1 MNSSFASHTASDQTG
16 SGGMTGADRGGG
28 GVFIGFERTPLF
40 TDSVN
45 LLVLCYSQQCLTL
58 GAGMPV

>member
-28 GVFIGFERTPLF
+28 GGG
-40 TDSVN
+40 S
-45 LLVLCYSQQCLTL
+45 L
-58 GAGMPV
+58 GL

>member
-28 GVFIGFERTPLF
+28 GGVHW
-40 TDSVN
+40 V
-45 LLVLCYSQQCLTL
+45 
-58 GAGMPV
+58 